1 MLWKVGE
8 ICEKKEQSR
17 VRQGNLFYRGD
28 LWSCWEKKFWQEL
41 VCLSLLGKYLIRAQL
56 FKRQITQSKGWITIH
71 WVSVKKTS
79 CTTHRIE
86 IYLINGFV
94 NPSNNRG
101 QVSLFWL
108 SAIFNINR
116 WTLSE
121 CRKFFENVKKS
132 QKATTVSSMVKS
144 LHSSKDT
151 IDNIFRYV
159 KLWIT
164 NCQLT
169 AKPWSCKLGQP
180 LRWNFAHLCRLTW
193 SDLHFGSEKF

>member
-1 MLWKVGE
+1 MLVKLLHLLPWQQVFYLFLSLPSHWSFVVISAKRSLNILWSGRRQREYKMLWKVGE
-8 ICEKKEQSR
+8 ICEKKEQS
-17 VRQGNLFYRGD
+17 VWD
-28 LWSCWEKKFWQEL
+28 KKTCSTEETFGHAERNFWQEL

-56 FKRQITQSKGWITIH
+56 FKRQITQSNGWITIH

-116 WTLSE
+116 
-121 CRKFFENVKKS
+121 
-132 QKATTVSSMVKS
+132 
-144 LHSSKDT
+144 
-151 IDNIFRYV
+151 
-159 KLWIT
+159 
-164 NCQLT
+164 
-169 AKPWSCKLGQP
+169 
-180 LRWNFAHLCRLTW
+180 
-193 SDLHFGSEKF
+193 

>member
-1 MLWKVGE
+1 MLVKLLHLLPWQQVFYLFLSLPSHWSFVVISAKRSLNILWSGRRQREYKMLWKVGE
-8 ICEKKEQSR
+8 ICEKKEQLR

-28 LWSCWEKKFWQEL
+28 LWSCREKKFWQGL
-41 VCLSLLGKYLIRAQL
+41 VCLSLLGKYLLRAQL
-56 FKRQITQSKGWITIH
+56 FKRRITQSNGWITIH

-116 WTLSE
+116 
-121 CRKFFENVKKS
+121 
-132 QKATTVSSMVKS
+132 
-144 LHSSKDT
+144 
-151 IDNIFRYV
+151 
-159 KLWIT
+159 
-164 NCQLT
+164 
-169 AKPWSCKLGQP
+169 
-180 LRWNFAHLCRLTW
+180 
-193 SDLHFGSEKF
+193 

>member
-1 MLWKVGE
+1 MLVKLLHLLPWQQVFYLFLSLASHWSFVVISAKRSLNILWSGRRQREYKMLWKVGE

-28 LWSCWEKKFWQEL
+28 LWSCREKKFSQEL

-56 FKRQITQSKGWITIH
+56 FKRQITQSNGWITIH

-86 IYLINGFV
+86 IYLIYGFV

-101 QVSLFWL
+101 QVSFFWL

-116 WTLSE
+116 
-121 CRKFFENVKKS
+121 
-132 QKATTVSSMVKS
+132 
-144 LHSSKDT
+144 
-151 IDNIFRYV
+151 
-159 KLWIT
+159 
-164 NCQLT
+164 
-169 AKPWSCKLGQP
+169 
-180 LRWNFAHLCRLTW
+180 
-193 SDLHFGSEKF
+193 

>member
-1 MLWKVGE
+1 MLVKLLHLLPWQQVFYLFLSLPSHWSFVVISAKRSLNILWSGRRQREYKMLWKVGE

-28 LWSCWEKKFWQEL
+28 LWSCREKKFWQEL

-56 FKRQITQSKGWITIH
+56 FKRRITQSNGWITIH

-116 WTLSE
+116 
-121 CRKFFENVKKS
+121 
-132 QKATTVSSMVKS
+132 
-144 LHSSKDT
+144 
-151 IDNIFRYV
+151 
-159 KLWIT
+159 
-164 NCQLT
+164 
-169 AKPWSCKLGQP
+169 
-180 LRWNFAHLCRLTW
+180 
-193 SDLHFGSEKF
+193 